1 MASSVAARPKFWK
14 VNGRKWLFLTLA
26 TCLRLNSSIEEIA
39 TFLRQSRREVRD
51 KIADLERSGDLSRLV
66 ERAAGTTVDEPDA
79 MGFGEE
85 DREPIAPE
93 RAKQQPQ
100 PG

>member
-1 MASSVAARPKFWK
+1 MTGNDCEDHPSQNLPVPA
-14 VNGRKWLFLTLA
+14 GD
-26 TCLRLNSSIEEIA
+26 CLVS